1 MSLKVETVR
10 DDAFACNVYR
20 VGDSLVDAGDDADR
34 LPPADDIEAVYL
46 THTHADHA
54 DALAEY
60 GVPVYVHPAETE
72 SESLDDAMGEL
83 RTVEEGDN
91 VEMNGARFKVLHTP
105 GHSPGSVCYWCPD
118 EHVVFSGDLLFEN
131 GAPGR
136 GDIPGGDADA
146 LRGSLERLGSL
157 GAERVYPGHRDPF
170 EEVEEKVRI
179 AVNLV

>member
-34 LPPADDIEAVYL
+34 LPPADDIESVYL
-46 THTHADHA
+46 THAHADHA
-54 DALAEY
+54 GALSEY
-60 GVPVYVHPAETE
+60 GVPVYVHTAEEE
-72 SESLDDAMGEL
+72 SENLDDIMGEL
-83 RTVEEGDN
+83 HTVKEGDK
-91 VEMNGARFKVLHTP
+91 VEMNGAGFEVLHTP

-118 EHVVFSGDLLFEN
+118 ERVVFSGDLLFEN

-136 GDIPGGDADA
+136 VDIPGGDADA
-146 LRGSLERLGSL
+146 LRGSLEHLGSL
-157 GAERVYPGHRDPF
+157 DAERAYPGHREPF
-170 EEVEEKVRI
+170 GDVDEKVRV

>member
-34 LPPADDIEAVYL
+34 LPPADDIDAVYL

-60 GVPVYVHPAETE
+60 DIPVYVHTSEAE
-72 SESLDDAMGEL
+72 SENLDDAMGEL
-83 RTVEEGDN
+83 RTVQEGDK
-91 VEMNGARFKVLHTP
+91 VEMNGVRFEVLHTP
-105 GHSPGSVCYWCPD
+105 GHSPGSVCYWCP
-118 EHVVFSGDLLFEN
+118 EERVVFSGDLLFEN

-136 GDIPGGDADA
+136 ADIPGGDTDA
-146 LRGSLERLGSL
+146 LEESLERLGSL
-157 GAERVYPGHRDPF
+157 GAKHAYPGHREPF
-170 EEVEEKVRI
+170 GDVEEKVRI

>member
-34 LPPADDIEAVYL
+34 LPPEDDIEAVYL

-60 GVPVYVHPAETE
+60 DVPVYVHPAEA
-72 SESLDDAMGEL
+72 DAETVADAVGEL
-83 RTVEEGDN
+83 HIVEEGDE
-91 VEMNGARFKVLHTP
+91 VTMGDATFKILHTP

-118 EHVVFSGDLLFEN
+118 ERVVFSGDLLFEN

-136 GDIPGGDADA
+136 ADIPGGDADA

-170 EEVEEKVRI
+170 EDVEEKVRI

>member
-1 MSLKVETVR
+1 MSLKVKTVR

-34 LPPADDIEAVYL
+34 LPPADDIEDVYL

-60 GVPVYVHPAETE
+60 NVPVYVHTAEAE
-72 SESLDDAMGEL
+72 SENIDDAMGEL
-83 RTVEEGDN
+83 RTVQEGDN
-91 VEMNGARFKVLHTP
+91 IKMNGARFEVLHTP

-118 EHVVFSGDLLFEN
+118 ESVVFSGDLLFEN

-136 GDIPGGDADA
+136 ADTLGGDADA

-157 GAERVYPGHRDPF
+157 GAERAYPGHREPF
-170 EEVEEKVRI
+170 GDVEEKVRI
-179 AVNLV
+179 AMNLV